1 MGLHLGGFV
10 GYSAHR
16 MLVEVLILER
26 SWREVVGGI
35 PSGKMTSSLNRPVSQ
50 MVFSLPGIEHSHF
63 FKSRVP

>member
-1 MGLHLGGFV
+1 MDLHLGGFV

-16 MLVEVLILER
+16 RSVEVLVLER
-26 SWREVVGGI
+26 RHGRI

-50 MVFSLPGIEHSHF
+50 IVFSLPGMQHSHF

>member
-10 GYSAHR
+10 GYSAHTR
-16 MLVEVLILER
+16 LVEVLILEKCHGR
-26 SWREVVGGI
+26 I

-50 MVFSLPGIEHSHF
+50 MVFSLPGMEHSHF